1 MGAPPCCD
9 LEWGWQTKETDLSL
23 LRPLFVIRNFRT
35 RLAAALL
42 TTLSLACL
50 PALAQT
56 AAPPK
61 PRTPAKPA
69 TQEEIFLYTQM
80 GAIST
85 CTLVLD
91 GKIPLDKAIPA
102 NVIMIV
108 SVIKGKHGS
117 SIVGAPERLQDEQ
130 LTNGTFVQLIGKIKR
145 LCYDKMSAS
154 DKSSID
160 KDISAIEKSIK
171 NAPKQ

>member
-1 MGAPPCCD
+1 
-9 LEWGWQTKETDLSL
+9 
-23 LRPLFVIRNFRT
+23 
-35 RLAAALL
+35 
-42 TTLSLACL
+42 
-50 PALAQT
+50 
-56 AAPPK
+56 
-61 PRTPAKPA
+61 
-69 TQEEIFLYTQM
+69 M

-85 CTLVLD
+85 CSLVIN

-102 NVIMIV
+102 NVEMVV

-117 SIVGAPERLQDEQ
+117 SVLGAPEKLQDEQ
-130 LTNGTFVQLIGKIKR
+130 LASGTFVQLIGRVKR
-145 LCYDKMSAS
+145 LCYDKMSTL